1 MEYIW
6 ELAQKPSLKYD
17 DVSFNRKEHRVLEQR
32 QSSRTEA
39 DHAPTFV
46 EASFE
51 DHQLTT
57 RRFHEISTACWWPP
71 ELG

>member
-1 MEYIW
+1 
-6 ELAQKPSLKYD
+6 
-17 DVSFNRKEHRVLEQR
+17 
-32 QSSRTEA
+32 
-39 DHAPTFV
+39 V

-71 ELG
+71 ELGWVLKPLSMRGLRSLAFFDFDFSFSLKKSGRHSG

>member
-17 DVSFNRKEHRVLEQR
+17 DAACHRKEHLVLEQR
-32 QSSRTEA
+32 QSSITEA

-46 EASFE
+46 PEASFE
-51 DHQLTT
+51 DHQLT
-57 RRFHEISTACWWPP
+57 HS
-71 ELG
+71 